1 MDDDLRA
8 AVLAADARPYSLPKV
23 CCTRLVDVAQP
34 DTKPLGL
41 DLAAFQLGQNILVD
55 AGTVV
60 LHDNVYAVRN
70 YIGR

>member
-8 AVLAADARPYSLPKV
+8 AVLAADAQAVLFAKGVLY
-23 CCTRLVDVAQP
+23 TLVDVAQP

-41 DLAAFQLGQNILVD
+41 DLAAFQLGQNILID